1 MKRKDKYQDYESYED
16 YVRRVHPEDADDFAD
31 DFFEEEVIVID
42 DDDDY
47 DEIVEIEEEPEEEI
61 VEEIQ
66 YIHHKKRPKARPKKR
81 VVYVEEDDDDDD
93 DEVEIEYVK
102 AKGKKGKK
110 GSKGKKRKEDR
121 PKKKKGKGLLVFLLL
136 IAALLVGTV
145 VFLVASRYKNLHQM
159 ENPNAFSRGLQSNM
173 SQEAVTNSTMKDYT
187 NIALFGVDSREEELL
202 SGNNRSDMIIIMSI
216 NKKNG
221 DCKLLSV
228 YRDTFVDIGGG
239 TYTKC
244 NAAYA
249 YGGPE
254 QAVNMLNQNL
264 DLNITDFVTIGFGG
278 LANLIDAVG
287 GVEINV
293 TEDEIHGI
301 NDYQSTMAEEL
312 GRGYNTI
319 SAPGPQT
326 LDGLQAVAYC
336 RIRYTAGDDYKRT
349 ERQREVLMQTFNKAK
364 RLNPKKLN
372 QITQTVFNE
381 VATSLTMPEAM
392 GIMAKALTL
401 DIVDTS
407 GFPNAELRTSG
418 TVDGQSCVIPR
429 TLAANV
435 QWAHA
440 FLFGEESYE
449 VSQKVSEISYTI
461 DTKTAGIP

>member
-1 MKRKDKYQDYESYED
+1 MKRKDRYQDYESYED
-16 YVRRVHPEDADDFAD
+16 YVRRVHPEDADDLTD

-42 DDDDY
+42 DDDD
-47 DEIVEIEEEPEEEI
+47 IEEVVEYEDDPEEEI
-61 VEEIQ
+61 IEEIQ
-66 YIHHKKRPKARPKKR
+66 YVHHKKRPKTRTKKR
-81 VVYVEEDDDDDD
+81 VVYVEDDDDDD
-93 DEVEIEYVK
+93 DDVEIEYVK

-110 GSKGKKRKEDR
+110 GRKGKKDM
-121 PKKKKGKGLLVFLLL
+121 PKKKKGKGLLFFLLL
-136 IAALLVGTV
+136 LGALLIGAM

-159 ENPNAFSRGLQSNM
+159 DNPNGFSRDLQTNM

-221 DCKLLSV
+221 DVRLMSV
-228 YRDTFVDIGGG
+228 LRDTYLDVGDG
-239 TYTKC
+239 THRKC
-244 NAAYA
+244 NYA
-249 YGGPE
+249 FNHGGVE
-254 QAVNMLNQNL
+254 QAINMLNQNL
-264 DLNITDFVTIGFGG
+264 DLNISDFVTIGFGG

-287 GVEINV
+287 GVEIDV

-312 GRGYNTI
+312 GRGYNTV
-319 SAPGPQT
+319 SAPGVQT

-372 QITQTVFNE
+372 QITETVFNE

-392 GIMAKALTL
+392 LLMSKALTL

-407 GFPNAELRTSG
+407 GFPNAEMRTSG

-429 TLAANV
+429 SLASNV

-440 FLFGEESYE
+440 FLFGEDSFQ

>member
-1 MKRKDKYQDYESYED
+1 
-16 YVRRVHPEDADDFAD
+16 
-31 DFFEEEVIVID
+31 
-42 DDDDY
+42 
-47 DEIVEIEEEPEEEI
+47 
-61 VEEIQ
+61 
-66 YIHHKKRPKARPKKR
+66 
-81 VVYVEEDDDDDD
+81 
-93 DEVEIEYVK
+93 
-102 AKGKKGKK
+102 
-110 GSKGKKRKEDR
+110 
-121 PKKKKGKGLLVFLLL
+121 
-136 IAALLVGTV
+136 
-145 VFLVASRYKNLHQM
+145 
-159 ENPNAFSRGLQSNM
+159 
-173 SQEAVTNSTMKDYT
+173 MKDYT

-202 SGNNRSDMIIIMSI
+202 SGNNRSDMIIILSI
-216 NKKNG
+216 NKKSG
-221 DCKLLSV
+221 DCKLMSV
-228 YRDTFVDIGGG
+228 YRDTFLDIGDG

-254 QAVNMLNQNL
+254 QAVNMLNRNL

-287 GVEINV
+287 GVDIDV

-301 NDYQSTMAEEL
+301 NDYQSTMAAEL
-312 GRGYNTI
+312 GRGYNTVN
-319 SAPGPQT
+319 APGPQT

-364 RLNPKKLN
+364 RLTPKKLN
-372 QITQTVFNE
+372 QITETVFQE

-401 DIVDTS
+401 NIVDTT

-440 FLFGEESYE
+440 FLFGEESFQ
-449 VSQKVSEISYTI
+449 VSQSVSDISYTI
-461 DTKTAGIP
+461 ETKTAGIP